1 MFCSSDV
8 IMKHGVCIRV
18 LGDLE
23 LLPKDVLES
32 VARAVNF
39 SRHNNKA
46 FLNVCF
52 SYTSRHEMT
61 EAIRR
66 LARGA
71 QEEMIIPRCEINKG
85 VLSKMLQEHCVSF
98 LLVTFLRIYFK
109 GACTLVTLHLLT
121 WSSGL
126 LEK

>member
-1 MFCSSDV
+1 
-8 IMKHGVCIRV
+8 MKHGVCIRV

-23 LLPKDVLES
+23 LLPRDVLES

-39 SRHNNKA
+39 SRHNDKA

-66 LARGA
+66 LAKGA
-71 QEEMIIPRCEINKG
+71 QENMILPRLVYLFLFNFTG
-85 VLSKMLQEHCVSF
+85 F
-98 LLVTFLRIYFK
+98 LL
-109 GACTLVTLHLLT
+109 
-121 WSSGL
+121 S
-126 LEK
+126 